1 MLSGDGEDYVADSE
15 DEATKNFKDRVR
27 IRGAGQAKP
36 SVRRW
41 SLALTTVVLHPSPP
55 TAVHEAILQD
65 QTRHLRPHAEG
76 ALQTQDG
83 QEGLT
88 VDGRQTQ
95 MKTCAK
101 KQGLPSFNHGVNTC
115 GLLT

>member
-55 TAVHEAILQD
+55 RQLFMKRYCRTKHGTYVP
-65 QTRHLRPHAEG
+65 TLREHFRPRMARR
-76 ALQTQDG
+76 D
-83 QEGLT
+83 
-88 VDGRQTQ
+88 
-95 MKTCAK
+95 
-101 KQGLPSFNHGVNTC
+101 
-115 GLLT
+115 LLWTGGKRR